1 MHIKKYLIPAL
12 CALGLSL
19 PAEAQRN
26 AKATA
31 EDYINQYQFDQ
42 AEELLNQDIKR
53 LKRRRQPTTAEEEQ
67 LQKVEKMRSMMRAT
81 ERLTVI
87 DSLVTDKKTFLS
99 HIKLSEESGTLH
111 TYADFFHHHPQA
123 WAAGGPILPVYE
135 TAEPAWFSHYTRAL
149 ITGYLYEGDTPHPFR
164 HGKYPGGGNAA
175 YRREVFDRTGP
186 FNPALG
192 RKGNSLAGAEEKE
205 IFDKMAQ
212 AGMAFHYLPTAI
224 LYHIIPAAKLTQEY
238 FNRLTCSIGRSER
251 QRTLGVSPGKY
262 ARRLAA
268 EAVKWAAT
276 LVLLCGF
283 CLRLQPGKGWMLVR
297 FRRNV
302 TKGLI
307 GRE

>member
-1 MHIKKYLIPAL
+1 MLSVIICTYNRDRYIYNVLRSLAENSLPRTEYEIVL
-12 CALGLSL
+12 VDNNCTDRTREECARFRADYPQVAFRYVTERQQGLSH
-19 PAEAQRN
+19 ARNRGIGEARGEVLVYVDDD
-26 AKATA
+26 ATVNR
-31 EDYINQYQFDQ
+31 EY
-42 AEELLNQDIKR
+42 LR
-53 LKRRRQPTTAEEEQ
+53 
-67 LQKVEKMRSMMRAT
+67 
-81 ERLTVI
+81 
-87 DSLVTDKKTFLS
+87 
-99 HIKLSEESGTLH
+99 

-135 TAEPAWFSHYTRAL
+135 TAEPAWFSHYTKAL

-205 IFDKMAQ
+205 IFDKMTQ

-251 QRTLGVSPGKY
+251 QRTLGVSPAKY